1 MQSSLTITGPCCLIT
16 TRSKYARKSDRS
28 FHLELLECLD
38 DAVVSSPKERFFV
51 NKYGLILATGF
62 KKVSLQPQKADG
74 RFRLIQ
80 LDVAYP
86 APLNQ
91 YLMADNALIHDLM
104 NDQEDKSYYIVFHL
118 LSDLV
123 CHNYLNLLD
132 LLSQAGRGD
141 AYDDF
146 QSQRLF
152 GLLCTELL
160 HHYQVKINAAASTF
174 PVKQI
179 RHAGPDTQAGA
190 ILTYLTGKNGQA
202 SLREAAAYFG
212 YQPNYFSRLCRK
224 LFGHDFVHLRIR
236 IRMNIAENELRLTNK
251 RLEEISS
258 ELGYQDVANFSKAFS
273 QLKGITPGAFRKK
286 YGIKK
291 AR

>member
-1 MQSSLTITGPCCLIT
+1 MK
-16 TRSKYARKSDRS
+16 RDRS
-28 FHLELLECLD
+28 
-38 DAVVSSPKERFFV
+38 
-51 NKYGLILATGF
+51 
-62 KKVSLQPQKADG
+62 
-74 RFRLIQ
+74 
-80 LDVAYP
+80 
-86 APLNQ
+86 
-91 YLMADNALIHDLM
+91 
-104 NDQEDKSYYIVFHL
+104 
-118 LSDLV
+118 SDLV